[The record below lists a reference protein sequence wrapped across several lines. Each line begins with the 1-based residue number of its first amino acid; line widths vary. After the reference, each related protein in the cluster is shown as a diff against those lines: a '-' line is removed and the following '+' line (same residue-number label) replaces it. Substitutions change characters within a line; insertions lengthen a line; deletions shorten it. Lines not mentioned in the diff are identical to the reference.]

1 MLGGRRLA
9 HGIVAVVATALAAT
23 AAGAPPSSASG
34 RHHAQPVGLI
44 FDTDFGGD
52 VDDAGAAAMLNAMQ
66 DDGKVRVL
74 AMMTSNLT
82 RWAAPG
88 LDAINTY
95 YRNGNIPIGALEPGY
110 DDPENNNLSTYAE
123 HLAKSFPN
131 DVRDSSRVPEAV
143 DLYRKILAKQPDHSV
158 VIAVVGGQT
167 NLAQL
172 LASRPDH
179 HSRLSGAQLV
189 AKKVHHVVA
198 MGAQFPSGFEWNIR
212 LDPAAAATVADRWPT
227 PVIYSGFEV
236 GDSIYTGRQ
245 LFFQTPPANPVRAA
259 YELYVGFGNN
269 RESWDITAVYYA
281 VLGGDGMF
289 RRSEP
294 GVVNFAA
301 DGSNTWTPT
310 PGANRYYLETTAPD
324 GEIAGVLEEWMV
336 QPPESGRHRHDG

>member
-1 MLGGRRLA
+1 MLGARRLA
-9 HGIVAVVATALAAT
+9 HGVVAVVTAALAA
-23 AAGAPPSSASG
+23 AALGTPPAAASG
-34 RHHAQPVGLI
+34 HHGPQPVRLI

-95 YRNGNIPIGALEPGY
+95 YRHGNIPIGALRPGY
-110 DDPENNNLSTYAE
+110 DDPNNNNLSTYAE
-123 HLAKSFPN
+123 HLATSYPN
-131 DVRDSSRVPEAV
+131 NVRDSSRVPEAV
-143 DLYRKILAKQPDHSV
+143 DLYRKLLAKQPDHSV

-172 LASRPDH
+172 LASAPDR
-179 HSRLSGAQLV
+179 HSRLSGEQLV
-189 AKKVHHVVA
+189 ARKVHHVVA
-198 MGAQFPSGFEWNIR
+198 MGAQFPTGFEWNIR
-212 LDPAAAATVADRWPT
+212 LDPAAAATVAERWPT

-245 LFFQTPPANPVRAA
+245 LFFETPPSNPVRAA

-281 VLGGDGMF
+281 VLGGRGMF
-289 RRSEP
+289 QLSEP
-294 GVVNFAA
+294 GTVTFAP

-310 PGANRYYLETTAPD
+310 PGADRYYLRTTVAD
-324 GEIAGVLEEWMV
+324 SEIASELEEWMI
-336 QPPESGRHRHDG
+336 QPPERRGH